1 MLKASIVILSFNQ
14 EKYIEAALRSALEQ
28 DYPNLE
34 ILIGDDAS
42 SDGTRLLIEKVL
54 STHPSAH
61 LARLLPLAPNLGLVG
76 NWERLVRNA
85 TGDFIVAQAGDD
97 VSMPRRT
104 AQIAHIFSANKDVM
118 AVLSQ
123 VRIIDGNS
131 AVLRETFEQGRPS
144 FGKYLRNPRRD
155 GFDFWCGAPV
165 LGACAAYRR
174 RLHDD
179 FGPLIRAHSED
190 EAYVYRALLLGCV
203 AYTDEILLE
212 WRWHGR
218 NLSVGSLMNEGSVK
232 TALERRAKSALMRQE
247 SCDQHMIDLQKAF
260 ASKLIKADDFHAEK
274 TKIEAMRAIQ
284 GLGYASVSPRAPFS
298 VWLAEARMLISAN
311 GYGLAVWRYLL
322 RTFVKKLLP
331 GSIRLSYSRPV
342 R

>member
-28 DYPNLE
+28 DYPCLE

-42 SDGTRLLIEKVL
+42 SDGTRSLIEKVL

-61 LARLLPLAPNLGLVG
+61 LARLLPSAPNLGLVG
-76 NWERLVRNA
+76 NWERLVREV

-104 AQIAHIFSANKDVM
+104 AQIAHIFSTHQDVM

-131 AVLRETFEQGRPS
+131 AVLRESFEQGRPM
-144 FGKYLRNPRRD
+144 FGKYLRNSRRD

-165 LGACAAYRR
+165 IGACAAYRR

-218 NLSVGSLMNEGSVK
+218 NLSVGSLMDEGSVEA
-232 TALERRAKSALMRQE
+232 ALEARARSALMRQE
-247 SCDQHMIDLQKAF
+247 SCDQHMIDLQSAY
-260 ASKLIKADDFHAEK
+260 ASKFIKADEFTAEK
-274 TKIEAMRAIQ
+274 NKIAAMKAIQ
-284 GLGYASVSPRAPFS
+284 GLGYAAVSPRASFR
-298 VWLAEARMLISAN
+298 VWLAEACMLITAN
-311 GYGLAVWRYLL
+311 GGGLAVWKYLL
-322 RTFVKKLLP
+322 RSFLKKVLP
-331 GSIRLSYSRPV
+331 GSVKLRYSRPA